1 MDARARKLAIKL
13 RDRELAQKLVDAG
26 FDTPAKI
33 KRASDKD
40 IRAIPGVGDKTLKGI
55 RERCPKLA
63 S

>member
-1 MDARARKLAIKL
+1 MDAKARKLAIKL
-13 RDRELAQKLVDAG
+13 CDRELAQKLVDAG

-33 KRASDKD
+33 KRASDKALK
-40 IRAIPGVGDKTLKGI
+40 AIPGLGDKTLEGI